1 MIDLQKQEWFNFAKM
16 VKSELIRIDKK
27 NQDLAAVIGV
37 SVQTFSNWMNGL
49 VSLATYKDRVMA
61 GLNILRKESVK
72 NLR

>member
-1 MIDLQKQEWFNFAKM
+1 MTDLQKQEWFNFAKM